1 MPYTHR
7 LVEPVVIRL
16 RYVALV
22 EEELAKARASAST
35 AKYALDVET
44 KTVRFPV
51 QECVLADLLELLRKA
66 KVGMLP
72 EDSVLV
78 QTIGGRGERANFHVT
93 YGKGPIEIK

>member
-1 MPYTHR
+1 M
-7 LVEPVVIRL
+7 
-16 RYVALV
+16 
-22 EEELAKARASAST
+22 
-35 AKYALDVET
+35 
-44 KTVRFPV
+44 
-51 QECVLADLLELLRKA
+51 ADLLELLRKA